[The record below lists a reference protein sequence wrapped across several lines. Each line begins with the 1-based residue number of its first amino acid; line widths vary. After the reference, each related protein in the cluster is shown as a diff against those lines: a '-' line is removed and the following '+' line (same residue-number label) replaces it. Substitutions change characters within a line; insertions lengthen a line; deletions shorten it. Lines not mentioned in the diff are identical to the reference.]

1 MVYMPHTYYPVGNR
15 ATSQRDH
22 AAETSGHPPQRRTYG
37 LQPPQGEDGSG
48 CGGGSSNG
56 SFLVY
61 GAFNDH
67 YKIDPAIFSAWASI
81 LKGDSAMVRRGE
93 GCGGGAGV
101 LWALKHG
108 GEQGLIKA
116 AARHKLDP
124 AALVFSDFF
133 PKTQHLR
140 IKGLSDLFLD
150 TPLYN
155 AHSTASDMLWARVP
169 VLTLPQEKMAA
180 RAAASIVMASGLG
193 IGVARNTADY
203 VLVTTAP
210 PPLPPFPSPTS
221 RVT

>member
-22 AAETSGHPPQRRTYG
+22 AEETAGPPPQRFTYG
-37 LQPPQGEDGSG
+37 LPQRQQR
-48 CGGGSSNG
+48 GGV
-56 SFLVY
+56 VY

-67 YKIDPAIFSAWASI
+67 YKIDPAIFRAWMAI
-81 LKGDSAMVRRGE
+81 LKREANVTMGASGE
-93 GCGGGAGV
+93 CSV
-101 LWALKHG
+101 LWGLKHG
-108 GEQGLIKA
+108 GEQGLLKA
-116 AARHKLDP
+116 AAKARVRP

-155 AHSTASDMLWARVP
+155 AHSTASDMLWAQVP

-180 RAAASIVMASGLG
+180 RAAASIIMAAGLG
-193 IGVARNTADY
+193 VGVARNDADY
-203 VLVTTAP
+203 REVRALHSWQHVRHGATWVLNAM
-210 PPLPPFPSPTS
+210 FAIASW
-221 RVT
+221 RRA